1 MKKGWLVLSLILSVC
16 WLHAEDDNVIDTS
29 AIELDDSSA
38 QMFVNYLMEMDSIN
52 NSFTYDTTGSITLGD
67 GLATFV
73 IPQGFK
79 YVSGK
84 QADYILHDIW
94 GNPPQSGS
102 LGMIFPSHYGPADYD
117 SWAIDIS
124 FEEEGYIDDADAAE
138 MDYDEL
144 ETELKKES
152 VTSSRERDKAGYGK
166 MLFLGWAK
174 QPFYDSANKKLHWAM
189 KYDTDGDDLTLN
201 YNIRMLGRRGY
212 LVLNI
217 IGGVNQLEEI
227 EPQIETLLSSV
238 NFNDGHA
245 YKDFDPEY
253 DKVAAYGIGALVAGK
268 VLAKAGFW
276 VAIAKFWKVIA
287 FGAVAAGAAIKK
299 FFFGGNSEA

>member
-1 MKKGWLVLSLILSVC
+1 MKKGWLVLGLLLSVF
-16 WLHAEDDNVIDTS
+16 AVYADGDDIDTS
-29 AIELDDSSA
+29 AIELDDSTA
-38 QMFVNYLMEMDSIN
+38 AELLVYFQEMDSIN
-52 NSFTYDTTGSITLGD
+52 RSFVYDTAGSVTLGSD
-67 GLATFV
+67 LATLV
-73 IPQGFK
+73 VPTGFK
-79 YVSGK
+79 YVNGK
-84 QADYILHDIW
+84 QADYILHDLW

-102 LGMIFPSHYGPADYD
+102 LGMIFPNQYGPADYD

-124 FEEEGYIDDADAAE
+124 FEEEGYVDDEDAAD

-144 ETELKKES
+144 ETQMKEES

-166 MLFLGWAK
+166 MLLMGWAK

-189 KYDTDGDDLTLN
+189 KFDTGGDEYTLN

-217 IGGVNQLEEI
+217 IGTVDQLEEI
-227 EPQIETLLSSV
+227 EPQIDALLSSV
-238 NFNDGHA
+238 NFNEGHA

-268 VLAKAGFW
+268 VLAKAGIW

-287 FGAVAAGAAIKK
+287 LGAVAAGAAVKK
-299 FFFGGNSEA
+299 FFFGGSSES

>member
-1 MKKGWLVLSLILSVC
+1 MKKGWLVLSLLLSVF
-16 WLHAEDDNVIDTS
+16 WLRADEGNDTTFT
-29 AIELDDSSA
+29 ELDDSSA
-38 QMFVNYLMEMDSIN
+38 QMLLEYFAEMDSIN
-52 NSFTYDTTGSITLGD
+52 GSFTYDTTGAIVLGD
-67 GLATFV
+67 GLATFT
-73 IPQGFK
+73 IPPGFK

-84 QADYILHDIW
+84 QADYILHEVW

-102 LGMIFPSHYGPADYD
+102 LGMIFPVQYGPADYN

-124 FEEEGYIDDADAAE
+124 FEEEGYVDDADAG
-138 MDYDEL
+138 DINYDDL
-144 ETELKKES
+144 EADLKEESTE
-152 VTSSRERDKAGYGK
+152 SSKQREEAGYGK

-174 QPFYDSANKKLHWAM
+174 QPYYDAVNKKLHWAM
-189 KYDTDGDDLTLN
+189 KFETDGEDLSLN

-217 IGGVNQLEEI
+217 IGTVDQLEEI
-227 EPQIETLLSSV
+227 EPQIDALLASV
-238 NFNDGHA
+238 NFNEGHK
-245 YKDFDPEY
+245 YEDFDPEY

-287 FGAVAAGAAIKK
+287 MGAIAAGAAIKK
-299 FFFGGNSEA
+299 LFFGGSSQA